1 MTTLMD
7 LISSKLTNIMCSHVY
22 VRAMLKPGR
31 KPHITKMKGIWKV
44 SPVPQSH
51 SYDSLITHRY
61 RLAWS
66 FANKRNQKQVDV
78 FTIVKC
84 SSTIEPSVK

>member
-1 MTTLMD
+1 MALPTL
-7 LISSKLTNIMCSHVY
+7 KLTNIMCSHVY

-31 KPHITKMKGIWKV
+31 TPHITKMKGIWKV
-44 SPVPQSH
+44 SPVPQSY

-66 FANKRNQKQVDV
+66 FANKHNKNQVDV